1 MKKMFLS
8 LVAVCLFGNAW
19 LNAQPQKVLFAIRG
33 FSNQGLTYI
42 NLSTGTVVDSL
53 APIGPVANEILA
65 FNNRLY
71 VVNSGQFPSG
81 VNASI
86 QHGRLANF
94 VVGAAPI
101 KTEPIATNLNPFS
114 IETFSTPT
122 NETFGVVT
130 NLLDSSISL
139 YRMNAPTFNANQ
151 DTIQFLRKISIGRRG
166 PEGMEVVSEANGAR
180 LYIANAYNPE
190 TFDYDSVVTV
200 WRFYNNGANDSL
212 LTRIQVQLNPQDVV
226 KDRNGLLHAVCTGN
240 FGFGTPPVFGKIS
253 VINPATNSVVATIDV
268 GGSPSSV
275 VFNSNNIGILSGGF
289 VSNRLIRYN
298 ANTFDT
304 IPTPFIQ
311 GGSLALIGDTLIV
324 ARSGRITLYN
334 ALTLDSLLQFNLTP
348 GAPYGGVV
356 AFTVDAGALPVE
368 LVAFSGRKTND
379 GVLLS
384 WQTASEHNNS
394 GFEVQ
399 RRIENRG
406 ARNEGRGAS
415 NEAWQVLGFVR
426 GSGTTTEAQSYSFLD
441 RSVSGRVQYRLKQID
456 FDGQVEYSNIIE
468 VDAGMPKQFSLE
480 QNYPNPFNPTTV
492 IAYQLPVA
500 STVSLKVYDVLGK
513 EVATLVNARQEAG
526 AYSYTLNAGNLA
538 SGIYFYRLQAG
549 NFVSTKKMMLVK

>member
-1 MKKMFLS
+1 MNKLLLL
-8 LVAVCLFGNAW
+8 LVALCLFGNAW

-53 APIGPVANEILA
+53 APLGPVANELLA

-71 VVNSGQFPSG
+71 VVNSGQFPNG
-81 VNASI
+81 ANASI

-101 KTEPIATNLNPFS
+101 KVEPIATNLNPFS
-114 IETFSTPT
+114 ITTFSAPT
-122 NETFGVVT
+122 DQTFGVVS

-139 YRMNAPTFNANQ
+139 YRINAPTFNPNQ

-166 PEGMEVVSEANGAR
+166 PEGMATVQDPNSAR
-180 LYIANAYNPE
+180 IYIANAYNPE

-200 WRFYNNGANDSL
+200 WRFYNNAANDSL
-212 LTRIQVQLNPQDVV
+212 VTRIQVQLNPQDVV
-226 KDRNGLLHAVCTGN
+226 RDRNGLLHAVCTGN
-240 FGFGTPPVFGKIS
+240 FGFGTPAVFGKIS

-275 VFNSNNIGILSGGF
+275 VFNSQNIGILSGGF
-289 VSNRLIRYN
+289 TSNRLIRYN

-324 ARSGRITLYN
+324 GRNGRITLYN

-348 GAPYGGVV
+348 GAPYSGII
-356 AFTVDAGALPVE
+356 AFETDAGALPVE
-368 LVAFSGRKTND
+368 LVEFTGRKVQE

-384 WQTASEHNNS
+384 WKTASERNNF
-394 GFEVQ
+394 GFEIERKVQ
-399 RRIENRG
+399 GG
-406 ARNEGRGAS
+406 AWNT
-415 NEAWQVLGFVR
+415 LGFVR
-426 GSGTTTEAQSYSFLD
+426 GAGTTTETQSYSFLD
-441 RSVSGRVQYRLKQID
+441 KSASGRVQYRLKQLD
-456 FDGQVEYSNIIE
+456 FDGQVEYSTVIE
-468 VDAGMPKQFSLE
+468 VDAGLPKQFALA
-480 QNYPNPFNPTTV
+480 QNYPNPFNPTTL
-492 IAYQLPVA
+492 ITYQLPVA
-500 STVSLKVYDVLGK
+500 SEVSLKIYDALGR
-513 EVATLVNARQEAG
+513 EVATLVNGRQEAG
-526 AYSYTLNAGNLA
+526 LYTQPFNAANLS

-549 NFVSTKKMMLVK
+549 NFVATKKMMLVK

>member
-1 MKKMFLS
+1 MKKTCLLF
-8 LVAVCLFGNAW
+8 AIAILFGATW
-19 LNAQPQKVLFAIRG
+19 LNAQPQKVVFAIRG

-53 APIGPVANEILA
+53 APIGPVANEILP

-71 VVNSGQFPSG
+71 VVNSGQFPTG
-81 VNASI
+81 ANASI

-101 KTEPIATNLNPFS
+101 KTEPIETNLNPFS
-114 IETFSTPT
+114 ITTFSFSST
-122 NETFGVVT
+122 NETFSVVS

-139 YRMNAPTFNANQ
+139 YRLNAPTFNSNQ
-151 DTIQFLRKISIGRRG
+151 DTIQFIRKIGIRRRG
-166 PEGMEVVSEANGAR
+166 PEGMATVQTLTAPSEAFI
-180 LYIANAYNPE
+180 YIANAYNPE

-200 WRFYNNGANDSL
+200 WKFYNNGANDSL
-212 LTRIQVQLNPQDVV
+212 FTRIQVKLNPQDVV

-240 FGFGTPPVFGKIS
+240 YGFGTPAVFGKIS
-253 VINPATNSVVATIDV
+253 VINPSTNTVVATIDV

-275 VFNSNNIGILSGGF
+275 VFNSQNIGILSGGF
-289 VSNRLIRYN
+289 VDNRLIRYN

-304 IPTPFIQ
+304 IATPFIQ

-348 GAPYGGVV
+348 GAPYSGVV
-356 AFTVDAGALPVE
+356 AFNVDAGALPVE
-368 LVAFSGRKTND
+368 LIAFTGRRTEN

-384 WQTASEHNNS
+384 WQTASEQNNS
-394 GFEVQ
+394 GFEVE
-399 RRIENRG
+399 RKS
-406 ARNEGRGAS
+406 NEGTW
-415 NEAWQVLGFVR
+415 NTLGFVR
-426 GSGTTTEAQSYSFLD
+426 GNGTTTEAQSYSFVD
-441 RSVSGRVQYRLKQID
+441 KTASGKVQYRLKQID
-456 FDGQVEYSNIIE
+456 FDGQFEYSNVIE
-468 VDAGMPKQFSLE
+468 VDAGLPKQFALA

-492 IAYQLPVA
+492 ISYELPVA

-513 EVATLVNARQEAG
+513 EVMTLVNDRQEAG
-526 AYSYTLNAGNLA
+526 LYTINFNASNLA

-549 NFVSTKKMMLVK
+549 SFVQAKKMMLLK

>member
-1 MKKMFLS
+1 MNKLLLL
-8 LVAVCLFGNAW
+8 LVALCLFSKAG

-53 APIGPVANEILA
+53 APIGPVSNTILA
-65 FNNRLY
+65 FNSRLY
-71 VVNSGQFPSG
+71 VVNSGQFPNG
-81 VNASI
+81 ANASI

-101 KTEPIATNLNPFS
+101 KTEPIPTNRNPYS
-114 IETFSTPT
+114 ITTFSVPT
-122 NETFGVVT
+122 NETFGVVS

-166 PEGMEVVSEANGAR
+166 PEGMVVVQTLTAPNEA
-180 LYIANAYNPE
+180 LVYIANAYNPE

-200 WRFYNNGANDSL
+200 WKFYNSGANDSL

-226 KDRNGLLHAVCTGN
+226 RDRNGRLHVVCTGN
-240 FGFGTPPVFGKIS
+240 FGFGSPALFGKIS
-253 VINPATNSVVATIDV
+253 VINPLTNNVVATIDV

-275 VFNSNNIGILSGGF
+275 VFNSQNIGILSGGF

-304 IPTPFIQ
+304 IATPFIQ

-324 ARSGRITLYN
+324 GRNGRITLYN
-334 ALTLDSLLQFNLTP
+334 ALTLDSLLQFNLTA
-348 GAPYGGVV
+348 GAPYSGIT

-368 LVAFSGRKTND
+368 LIAFRGEKTTD

-384 WQTASEHNNS
+384 WKTASEHNNA

-399 RRIENRG
+399 RKSQG
-406 ARNEGRGAS
+406 ADWNT
-415 NEAWQVLGFVR
+415 LGFVR
-426 GSGTTTEAQSYSFLD
+426 GNGTTTNAQSYSFLD
-441 RSVSGRVQYRLKQID
+441 KSASGKVQYRLKQID
-456 FDGQVEYSNIIE
+456 LDGQVEYSTVIE
-468 VDAGMPKQFSLE
+468 VDAGLPKQFALE
-480 QNYPNPFNPTTV
+480 QNYPNPFNPTTL
-492 IAYQLPVA
+492 ITYQLPVA
-500 STVSLKVYDVLGK
+500 SEVSLKIYDALGR
-513 EVATLVNARQEAG
+513 EVATLVNGRQEAG
-526 AYSYTLNAGNLA
+526 LYNQTFNAATLS

-549 NFVSTKKMMLVK
+549 NFTATKKMMLVK

>member
-1 MKKMFLS
+1 MKKNLLL
-8 LVAVCLFGNAW
+8 LVAICLFGSAPM
-19 LNAQPQKVLFAIRG
+19 NAQPQKVLFAIRG
-33 FSNQGLTYI
+33 FSNQALTYI

-53 APIGPVANEILA
+53 APLGPVANEILA

-71 VVNSGQFPSG
+71 IVNSGQFPNG
-81 VNASI
+81 TNASI

-101 KTEPIATNLNPFS
+101 KTEPIANNLNPFS
-114 IETFSTPT
+114 IATFFTQT
-122 NETFGVVT
+122 NEVFGVVS

-139 YRMNAPTFNANQ
+139 YRMNAPSFNPNQ
-151 DTIQFLRKISIGRRG
+151 DTIQFVRKISIGRRG
-166 PEGMEVVSEANGAR
+166 PEGMEVVTPLATPSISTV
-180 LYIANAYNPE
+180 YIANAYNPS
-190 TFDYDSVVTV
+190 TFDYDSTVTV

-226 KDRNGLLHAVCTGN
+226 RDRNGLLHVVCTGN

-253 VINPATNSVVATIDV
+253 VINPSTNAVVATINV

-275 VFNSNNIGILSGGF
+275 VFNSQNIGILSGGF

-304 IPTPFIQ
+304 IPTPFIA

-324 ARSGRITLYN
+324 GRNGRITLYN

-348 GAPYGGVV
+348 GAPYGGIV
-356 AFTVDAGALPVE
+356 ALTVDAAVLPVE
-368 LVAFSGRKTND
+368 LVEFVGRKTSD

-384 WQTASEHNNS
+384 WKTASEQNNS

-399 RRIENRG
+399 RR
-406 ARNEGRGAS
+406 GAS
-415 NEAWQVLGFVR
+415 SEAWQVLGFVR
-426 GSGTTTEAQSYSFLD
+426 GNGTTTEAQSYSFID
-441 RSVSGRVQYRLKQID
+441 RTASGVVQYRLKQID
-456 FDGQVEYSNIIE
+456 FDGQFEYSNVIE
-468 VDAGMPKQFSLE
+468 VDAGVPKQFALE
-480 QNYPNPFNPTTV
+480 QNYPNPFNPTTM
-492 IAYQLPVA
+492 IRYELPLA
-500 STVSLKVYDVLGK
+500 SAVSLKVYDVLGR
-513 EVATLVNARQEAG
+513 EVATLVNERQEAG
-526 AYSYTLNAGNLA
+526 AYSIPFNATALS

-549 NFVSTKKMMLVK
+549 NFVATKKMMLVK

>member
-1 MKKMFLS
+1 MLFI
-8 LVAVCLFGNAW
+8 AICLFGNAR
-19 LNAQPQKVLFAIRG
+19 LSAQPQKVLFAIRG

-53 APIGPVANEILA
+53 VPIGPVANEIVA

-71 VVNSGQFPSG
+71 VVNSGQFPNG
-81 VNASI
+81 ANASI
-86 QHGRLANF
+86 QHGRFPNF
-94 VVGAAPI
+94 IVGAAPI
-101 KTEPIATNLNPFS
+101 RTETISTGLNPFS
-114 IETFSTPT
+114 MATFNVPT
-122 NETFGVVT
+122 GETFGVVT

-151 DTIQFLRKISIGRRG
+151 DTIQFLRKKSIGRRG

-212 LTRIQVQLNPQDVV
+212 VTRIQVQLNPQDVV

-253 VINPATNSVVATIDV
+253 VINPATNSIVATINV

-275 VFNSNNIGILSGGF
+275 VFNSNNVGILSGGF

-356 AFTVDAGALPVE
+356 AFSVDAGALPVE
-368 LVAFSGRKTND
+368 LIAFSGRKTND
-379 GVLLS
+379 GILLS
-384 WQTASEHNNS
+384 WKTASEHNNA

-399 RRIENRG
+399 RRIEKRESRSEAG
-406 ARNEGRGAS
+406 GAS

-426 GSGTTTEAQSYSFLD
+426 GNGTTTEAQSYSFLD
-441 RSVSGRVQYRLKQID
+441 RSASGKVQYRLKQID
-456 FDGQVEYSNIIE
+456 FDGQFEYSNIIE
-468 VDAGMPKQFSLE
+468 VDAGMPKQFALE

-513 EVATLVNARQEAG
+513 EVVTLVNGRQKAG
-526 AYSYTLNAGNLA
+526 AYNYTLNAGNLA

>member
-1 MKKMFLS
+1 MNKLFS
-8 LVAVCLFGNAW
+8 LLVGLCLFGNAW

-42 NLSTGTVVDSL
+42 NLTTGTVVDSL

-71 VVNSGQFPSG
+71 VVNSGQFPNG
-81 VNASI
+81 TNASI
-86 QHGRLANF
+86 QHGRFPNF
-94 VVGAAPI
+94 IVNAAPI
-101 KTEPIATNLNPFS
+101 KTEAIANNLNPFS
-114 IETFSTPT
+114 IATFSTPT

-139 YRMNAPTFNANQ
+139 YRMNAPSFNPNQ
-151 DTIQFLRKISIGRRG
+151 DTIQFIRKISIGRRG

-180 LYIANAYNPE
+180 IYIASAYNPE

-212 LTRIQVQLNPQDVV
+212 LARIQVQLNPQDVV

-240 FGFGTPPVFGKIS
+240 FGFGTPPAFGKIS
-253 VINPATNSVVATIDV
+253 VINPSTNSVVATINV

-275 VFNSNNIGILSGGF
+275 VFNSQNVGILSGGF

-304 IPTPFIQ
+304 IATPFIQ
-311 GGSLALIGDTLIV
+311 GGSLAIIGDTLIV
-324 ARSGRITLYN
+324 GRSGRITLYN

-348 GAPYGGVV
+348 GAPYSGLI
-356 AFTVDAGALPVE
+356 ALTVEAGALPVE
-368 LVAFSGRKTND
+368 LAEFTGRKTQD

-384 WQTASEHNNS
+384 WRTASELNNA

-399 RRIENRG
+399 RRSANRG
-406 ARNEGRGAS
+406 ASSE
-415 NEAWQVLGFVR
+415 EWQVLGFVR
-426 GSGTTTEAQSYSFLD
+426 GNGTTTDAQSYSFLD
-441 RSVSGRVQYRLKQID
+441 RNAVGKVQYRLKQID
-456 FDGQVEYSNIIE
+456 FDGRFEYSSVIE
-468 VDAGMPKQFSLE
+468 VDAGLPKQFALE
-480 QNYPNPFNPTTV
+480 QNYPNPFNPTTT
-492 IAYQLPVA
+492 IQYQLPVA
-500 STVSLKVYDVLGK
+500 SDVSLKIYDMLGR
-513 EVATLVNARQEAG
+513 EVMTLVNGRQDAG
-526 AYSYTLNAGNLA
+526 AYSVNVNAATLS
-538 SGIYFYRLQAG
+538 SGVYFYRFQAG
-549 NFVSTKKMMLVK
+549 NFVATKKMMLVK